1 MFSSTAGQRNNR
13 KDDVIIGLAKFE
25 RSLHALDTTMI
36 RKTLGKASREGAKP
50 VLKAMRAEVKPISK
64 TMAKAL
70 HVNVRIYKR
79 QKVAVAVIGI
89 KNSPS
94 VRAPYSKA
102 SQRSRGKEGSRGIHD
117 PRFTFHL
124 VDLGTKAHKA
134 RAFGGAYFLH
144 PGTQPENVRSDA
156 LQVAGNATS
165 SAYQVALQKAVN
177 EVIG

>member
-1 MFSSTAGQRNNR
+1 VFRSTAGQRNER
-13 KDDVIIGLAKFE
+13 KDNVIIGMAKFQ
-25 RSLHALDTTMI
+25 RSLHNLDTTMI
-36 RKTLGKASREGAKP
+36 RKTLGKASRAGAKP

-94 VRAPYSKA
+94 VRAPYSAAKN
-102 SQRSRGKEGSRGIHD
+102 RNRGKEGSRGVHD

-124 VDLGTKAHKA
+124 VDLGTKPHMARFFGKA
-134 RAFGGAYFLH
+134 FFLH
-144 PGTQPENVRSDA
+144 PGTQPENIRSDA
-156 LQVAGNATS
+156 LQTAGNAS
-165 SAYQVALQKAVN
+165 SAAYEVALKKAVN